1 MPPTGVVVNPYRR
14 GAEHSR
20 VIDSA
25 DHSLLSQVMKRAGRT
40 ARASTGTCEVRL
52 FDPQAVAAA
61 RRTLPSGY
69 GFEQTAEHLGILA
82 HPWRLRLLVALD
94 GRELCVCDCAQVL
107 GAKLPATSQHLRE
120 LRRIGAITYRA
131 EGKMAYYRIADERWL
146 AVARAAIAI
155 YAAQPTRLRRVS
167 A

>member
-1 MPPTGVVVNPYRR
+1 M
-14 GAEHSR
+14 
-20 VIDSA
+20 
-25 DHSLLSQVMKRAGRT
+25 RT
-40 ARASTGTCEVRL
+40 ALDQCQVRA

-61 RRTLPSGY
+61 RRNVPTDQGLEHSA
-69 GFEQTAEHLGILA
+69 EQLGILA
-82 HPWRLRLLVALD
+82 HPSRLSLLLALD

-120 LRRIGAITYRA
+120 LRRMGAITFRA

-146 AVARAAIAI
+146 AVARAALAI
-155 YAAQPTRLRRVS
+155 DAVSSARLRQVS

>member
-1 MPPTGVVVNPYRR
+1 M
-14 GAEHSR
+14 
-20 VIDSA
+20 VIDRASV
-25 DHSLLSQVMKRAGRT
+25 SLLSQIMKRLVRSAVRT
-40 ARASTGTCEVRL
+40 KRAPADTCEVRS

-61 RRTLPSGY
+61 RRTLPSGH

-82 HPWRLRLLVALD
+82 HPWRLRLLVALE

-120 LRRIGAITYRA
+120 LRHLGAITFRA
-131 EGKMAYYRIADERWL
+131 KGKMVYYRLVDRRWL
-146 AVARAAIAI
+146 AVAEAVQKIVAN
-155 YAAQPTRLRRVS
+155 PLTMRVS